1 MNKKFQFFCDFVKWI
16 SERDIIKCNVCDIM
30 WVTKL
35 KSQHQIQRDLF
46 QFCNLQE
53 FDNEFPIASQIYNSH
68 YCDVKSV
75 YMYIC
80 FKIYINTHPIIW
92 TDRRQIIPS
101 FWIKLVQKI
110 MCISLEFIGVE
121 IPVLKKTVLS
131 MELIH
136 MYTFNYKMKFWANWL
151 INGGRKKPVKWKVL
165 AWKSMEI

>member
-1 MNKKFQFFCDFVKWI
+1 
-16 SERDIIKCNVCDIM
+16 
-30 WVTKL
+30 
-35 KSQHQIQRDLF
+35 
-46 QFCNLQE
+46 
-53 FDNEFPIASQIYNSH
+53 
-68 YCDVKSV
+68 
-75 YMYIC
+75 
-80 FKIYINTHPIIW
+80 
-92 TDRRQIIPS
+92 
-101 FWIKLVQKI
+101 